1 MGEGGPG
8 TKRKS
13 QATATG
19 AAAREDQGTPGAGRA
34 MIVRMKRRKAEE
46 AETRRGLADR
56 RSMKDQMRM

>member
-1 MGEGGPG
+1 
-8 TKRKS
+8 
-13 QATATG
+13 
-19 AAAREDQGTPGAGRA
+19 